1 MRFLKLTLG
10 NLFVYFLVSNPL
22 RIEALQFSSKR
33 ERTEEKRGEEKG
45 ASNNKTLEHQIRI
58 VPVPGG

>member
-1 MRFLKLTLG
+1 M
-10 NLFVYFLVSNPL
+10 YFLVSNPL

-33 ERTEEKRGEEKG
+33 ERTKEKRGEEKG

-58 VPVPGG
+58 APVPGG